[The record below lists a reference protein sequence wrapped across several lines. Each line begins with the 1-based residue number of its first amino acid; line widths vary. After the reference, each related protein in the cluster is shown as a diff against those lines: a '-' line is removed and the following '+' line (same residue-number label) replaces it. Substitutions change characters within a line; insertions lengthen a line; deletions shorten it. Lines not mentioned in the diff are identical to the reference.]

1 MATNNSENLNF
12 KITNLS
18 DNRAN
23 RHGKKKTKRVLRP
36 PTLKFI
42 FDTIDNKDFD
52 PMLKEELKKS
62 AADFPHHALQFWI
75 ENYDKF
81 LAKAKRDVRD
91 RIITDSNANNENV
104 SASLMSELEILEVEF
119 EENSIVEKQEDSP
132 PDSYD
137 PTA

>member
-1 MATNNSENLNF
+1 MATNNSENINF
-12 KITNLS
+12 KITNLN

-23 RHGKKKTKRVLRP
+23 RHNKKKTKRVLRP

-52 PMLKEELKKS
+52 PLVKEELKKS
-62 AADFPHHALQFWI
+62 AADFPHHALHFWI
-75 ENYDKF
+75 ENYEKF

-91 RIITDSNANNENV
+91 RIITESNAKNETVN
-104 SASLMSELEILEVEF
+104 SILLPELEDSESEVEEDF
-119 EENSIVEKQEDSP
+119 SSENQDNSF